1 MNTPEILTTV
11 RQTVTDR
18 REARQ
23 ARRRLERDLA
33 EFRTL
38 TERRELDAMLARY
51 SLDET
56 AEVHRIL
63 ARQVR

>member
-1 MNTPEILTTV
+1 MNTPEMMSTV
-11 RQTVTDR
+11 RKTVTER
-18 REARQ
+18 RQARQ

-33 EFRTL
+33 EFRTP

-51 SLDET
+51 PLEET
-56 AEVHRIL
+56 VEVHRIL

>member
-1 MNTPEILTTV
+1 MNTPEMLSTV
-11 RQTVTDR
+11 HKTVTER
-18 REARQ
+18 RGARQ
-23 ARRRLERDLA
+23 ARRRLEQDLA
-33 EFRTL
+33 EFRTP